1 MMTYQMK
8 KLFLTGIAVLCLATV
23 TANAREP
30 CDTLHTSDTRGIWQC
45 GNVCVR
51 VFGNAPNRYVTFDGI
66 DPYDKALRFKAGP
79 TYKNASLNGKQC
91 KALEQTYDY
100 DKESK

>member
-1 MMTYQMK
+1 M
-8 KLFLTGIAVLCLATV
+8 
-23 TANAREP
+23 
-30 CDTLHTSDTRGIWQC
+30 HS
-45 GNVCVR
+45 
-51 VFGNAPNRYVTFDGI
+51 FDGI

>member
-8 KLFLTGIAVLCLATV
+8 KLFLTGIAVLCLATGI
-23 TANAREP
+23 ANAREP
-30 CDTLHTSDTRGIWQC
+30 CDTLHTSDTQC

-51 VFGNAPNRYVTFDGI
+51 VFGNVPNRYVTFDGI

-79 TYKNASLNGKQC
+79 TYKNASLNGC
-91 KALEQTYDY
+91 WLEDW
-100 DKESK
+100 

>member
-1 MMTYQMK
+1 MESLAQK
-8 KLFLTGIAVLCLATV
+8 PSPGAV
-23 TANAREP
+23 P
-30 CDTLHTSDTRGIWQC
+30 
-45 GNVCVR
+45 
-51 VFGNAPNRYVTFDGI
+51 
-66 DPYDKALRFKAGP
+66 LRFKAGP